1 MMEGFMLLTFVTLG
15 CVIGAANVNKGKYM
29 VMFLCCLAATLI
41 TSF

>member
-1 MMEGFMLLTFVTLG
+1 MTEGFMLLTFVTLG
-15 CVIGAANVNKGKYM
+15 CVIGAAKVNKEKYM